1 MKIEFENAGA
11 LVYLMGEFA
20 NIIRNTEKNSG
31 NHSSDE
37 FTRCMNEITKL
48 LVSYNM
54 NFEETCAVFD
64 TIKSKLDIGQIPVK
78 TILDY
83 C

>member
-1 MKIEFENAGA
+1 MIYERQYFNE
-11 LVYLMGEFA
+11 ESPR
-20 NIIRNTEKNSG
+20 IDSG

-37 FTRCMNEITKL
+37 FNRCMNEITKL

-54 NFEETCAVFD
+54 NFEETCAVLD
-64 TIKSKLDIGQIPVK
+64 MIKEKLDIGQIPVK

>member
-1 MKIEFENAGA
+1 MIYERQYFNE
-11 LVYLMGEFA
+11 ESPR
-20 NIIRNTEKNSG
+20 INSE

-54 NFEETCAVFD
+54 NFEETCAVLD
-64 TIKSKLDIGQIPVK
+64 MIKEKLEVGQIPVK